1 MAKMVDATVWLTL
14 EPTFYKYGPSSDLPN
29 GMRVAKMTTKR
40 PTSGNRPCVKLTM
53 RLPAAAFKPLA
64 PDVTIEVP
72 EEALVWPEPTITVD
86 PHPEP

>member
-1 MAKMVDATVWLTL
+1 MIETTVWLTL
-14 EPTFYKYGPSSDLPN
+14 EPRFSSYGDRPVT

-40 PTSGNRPCVKLTM
+40 PTSGGRPAVRLTM

-72 EEALVWPEPTITVD
+72 EECLVWPEPTITVD
-86 PHPEP
+86 PHPES